1 MPAGTSG
8 RHNQHFPVT
17 ASVTW
22 IAADIEPHAPSQAE
36 DDSEMATITAAMVK
50 DLRESTGAGMMDCK
64 AALTESDGDM
74 QAAQDWLRKKGL
86 SKAAKKAG
94 RVAAEGLI
102 AALTKDT
109 KGVVVEVNSETDFV
123 ARNEHFQ
130 GLVKMIAQ
138 VALDVG
144 ADLEKIKAAKVGNV
158 TVETAIADAI
168 ATIGENMTLRRAAAL
183 EVGKGVVSSYVHNAV
198 VEGAGKMGV
207 IVALESP
214 GKADELAVLGKQLA
228 MHVAAANPLAI
239 DPTGLDPATVKR
251 EKDVLADKYRQQG
264 KPENVIEKIVESGLK
279 TYYKEVCL
287 LEQAFIHDSGK
298 SVAQAIKEAEGR
310 VGGPIKVAGFLRY
323 ALGEGIEKQES
334 DFAAEV
340 AAASGQK

>member
-1 MPAGTSG
+1 
-8 RHNQHFPVT
+8 
-17 ASVTW
+17 
-22 IAADIEPHAPSQAE
+22 
-36 DDSEMATITAAMVK
+36 MATITAAMVK

-64 AALTESDGDM
+64 AALTETAGDM
-74 QAAQDWLRKKGL
+74 TAAQDWLRKKGL

-102 AALTKDT
+102 SAVTKGT

-130 GLVKMIAQ
+130 GLVKMIGQ

-144 ADLEKIKAAKVGNV
+144 ADVEKIKTAKVGQI
-158 TVETAIADAI
+158 TVEAAIADAI
-168 ATIGENMTLRRAAAL
+168 ATIGENMTLRRAARL
-183 EVGKGVVSSYVHNAV
+183 EIGHGVVSSYIHN
-198 VEGAGKMGV
+198 
-207 IVALESP
+207 
-214 GKADELAVLGKQLA
+214 A
-228 MHVAAANPLAI
+228 MHVAAANPQAI
-239 DPTGLDPATVKR
+239 EPSGLDPVLVKR

-279 TYYKEVCL
+279 TFYKEVCL
-287 LEQAFIHDSGK
+287 LEQAFIHDSAK
-298 SVAQAIKEAEGR
+298 SVALALKEAEGK
-310 VGGPIKVAGFLRY
+310 VGAPVKVTGFVRY

-340 AAASGQK
+340 AAASGKKQ

>member
-1 MPAGTSG
+1 
-8 RHNQHFPVT
+8 
-17 ASVTW
+17 
-22 IAADIEPHAPSQAE
+22 
-36 DDSEMATITAAMVK
+36 MATITAAMVK
-50 DLRESTGAGMMDCK
+50 DLRETTGAGMMDCK
-64 AALTESDGDM
+64 AALTETAGDM

-102 AALTKDT
+102 GAVTAAT
-109 KGVVVEVNSETDFV
+109 KGVLVEVNSETDFV
-123 ARNEHFQ
+123 ARNGQFQ

-144 ADLEKIKAAKVGNV
+144 PDVEKIRAAKVGNV

-168 ATIGENMTLRRAAAL
+168 ATIGENMTLRRAASL
-183 EVGKGVVSSYVHNAV
+183 EVGKGVVSSYVHNSV
-198 VEGAGKMGV
+198 IEGAGKMGV
-207 IVALESP
+207 IVGLEST
-214 GKADELAVLGKQLA
+214 GKTDELAHLGRQLA
-228 MHVAAANPLAI
+228 MHVAAANPLAL
-239 DPTGLDPATVKR
+239 DPAGLDPEFIKR

-298 SVAQAIKEAEGR
+298 SVAQGIKEAEGKIGAP
-310 VGGPIKVAGFLRY
+310 VKIAGFVRY

-340 AAASGQK
+340 AAASGKK